1 MDTAIFEQNPSL
13 DLYYQTADGTAFYT
27 KNTAELHAKTLEDK
41 TVVLRTRNEKN
52 DATETLEDV
61 QTVEQVDTVED
72 VEIVEEVD
80 TVEDVETVVQV
91 DTVAEVETIE
101 TPKAKRT
108 PKKP

>member
-52 DATETLEDV
+52 DATETVE
-61 QTVEQVDTVED
+61 QIETVEQVEQVE
-72 VEIVEEVD
+72 